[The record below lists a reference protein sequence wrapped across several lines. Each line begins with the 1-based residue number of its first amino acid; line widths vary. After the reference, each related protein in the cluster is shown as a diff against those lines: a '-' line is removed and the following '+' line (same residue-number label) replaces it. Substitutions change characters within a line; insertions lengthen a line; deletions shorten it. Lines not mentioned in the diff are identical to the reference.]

1 MVSAH
6 RLRVGCNEPCVTTM
20 DVVKMLNYSEIMKS
34 LEDQMS
40 FYAAYHQDARNKATH
55 FVGVPIIVLSLFI
68 PLSWL
73 RFELGGVTLTAAMIF
88 AGVVLIYYFTLDIV
102 LGLGML
108 VFNAALI
115 WLAQLI
121 AAQGA
126 LEGWLG
132 FGILFI
138 GGWVL
143 QLVGHVFEG
152 RKPALAHNLFQI
164 FVAPIFLCAELFF
177 ALGYK
182 PKLHAAVQERA
193 LRMRAAG

>member
-1 MVSAH
+1 
-6 RLRVGCNEPCVTTM
+6 
-20 DVVKMLNYSEIMKS
+20 MKS

-68 PLSWL
+68 PLAWL
-73 RFELGGVTLTAAMIF
+73 RFDVGGIALTAAMIF
-88 AGVVLIYYFTLDIV
+88 AGVVLIYYFMLDIA

-108 VFNAALI
+108 VFNAALL
-115 WLAQLI
+115 WLGQTI
-121 AAQGA
+121 AEQGA
-126 LEGWLG
+126 VRGWIW
-132 FGILFI
+132 FGVLFV
-138 GGWVL
+138 GGWIL

-152 RKPALAHNLFQI
+152 RKPALADNLFQI

-182 PKLHAAVQERA
+182 PQLHAAVQERA
-193 LRMRAAG
+193 LSMRKK

>member
-1 MVSAH
+1 
-6 RLRVGCNEPCVTTM
+6 
-20 DVVKMLNYSEIMKS
+20 
-34 LEDQMS
+34 
-40 FYAAYHQDARNKATH
+40 
-55 FVGVPIIVLSLFI
+55 
-68 PLSWL
+68 
-73 RFELGGVTLTAAMIF
+73 
-88 AGVVLIYYFTLDIV
+88 VLIYYFTLDIA

-108 VFNAALI
+108 VFNALLI
-115 WLAQLI
+115 WLAQTI

-126 LEGWLG
+126 VQGWIG
-132 FGILFI
+132 FGILFT
-138 GGWVL
+138 GGWIL

-152 RKPALAHNLFQI
+152 RKPALADNLFQI